1 MIFKISTNS
10 NLKFIGKNFALNK
23 IFIGWFLLLNFFQ
36 IHQFAMALT
45 LAQAIEAGIANN
57 QELAIEMQKIA
68 NVKLQNWRV
77 LQENL
82 PAIYLNFNKGNR
94 DIKNQIS
101 PQNSQQSQF
110 SARELM
116 IEQNLFLGFSSLFNH
131 QKNQFEYLKNIALFN
146 EKKQILAS
154 QIANLY
160 GKIFYQEKI
169 LNNLNN
175 ILDLYQKILK
185 NEAHRLKFGLI
196 TNLEIQNLNTA
207 ILKVSQQIA
216 ILQSQYF
223 TNHQDYAL
231 MVGIE
236 AKNLEKID
244 LESDDKIKFEPKLI
258 EQNYLLQAK
267 NFDQKILQVAQ
278 KLNYANSA
286 PKISLQ
292 IGFSRQNNNNLYFPN
307 QQIHSKSLAVN
318 MVVPIFQQGKEYLD
332 FKQMQNNQNIVANE
346 YNFLKE
352 KLLNEFKK
360 DCFEIE
366 NSRLNQQKCR
376 ELQNI
381 ILSKIADCKQKIQAK
396 TENIN
401 QLHLLEIAGLEQE
414 IECHKNQ
421 ENIHN
426 LYYKILANIG
436 GMNV

>member
-1 MIFKISTNS
+1 MIFKISTKP
-10 NLKFIGKNFALNK
+10 NLQFIIKNFTINK
-23 IFIGWFLLLNFFQ
+23 IFICWFLLINVLQ
-36 IHQFAMALT
+36 INQFARALT
-45 LAQAIEAGIANN
+45 IEKAIEAGISYNH
-57 QELAIEMQKIA
+57 ELTIEMQKIA

-101 PQNSQQSQF
+101 PQNSQQNQF
-110 SARELM
+110 STKELT
-116 IEQNLFLGFSSLFNH
+116 IEQNLFSGFSSLFNH
-131 QKNQFEYLKNIALFN
+131 QKNQFEYLKNLALFN

-169 LNNLNN
+169 LNNLTN
-175 ILDLYQKILK
+175 ILKLYQKILK
-185 NEAHRLKFGLI
+185 NEMLRLKFGLI
-196 TNLEIQNLNTA
+196 TNLEIQNLNTL
-207 ILKVSQQIA
+207 IIKVSQQIA

-223 TNHQDYAL
+223 TNQQDYVL
-231 MVGIE
+231 IVGIE
-236 AKNLEKID
+236 AKNLEKKD
-244 LESDDKIKFEPKLI
+244 LTNEAKIKFEPKLI

-267 NFDQKILQVAQ
+267 NFDRKILQEAQ

-286 PKISLQ
+286 PRISLQ

-307 QQIHSKSLAVN
+307 QQIHSKSLAIN

-332 FKQMQNNQNIVANE
+332 FKQMQNNQNIVVNE

-360 DCFEIE
+360 DCFELE
-366 NSRLNQQKCR
+366 NSILNQQKCL
-376 ELQNI
+376 ELQNVI
-381 ILSKIADCKQKIQAK
+381 TNKIADSKQKIQAK
-396 TENIN
+396 TESIN
-401 QLHLLEIAGLEQE
+401 NFHLLEIAALEQE

-426 LYYKILANIG
+426 LYYKIFANIG
-436 GMNV
+436 GINV